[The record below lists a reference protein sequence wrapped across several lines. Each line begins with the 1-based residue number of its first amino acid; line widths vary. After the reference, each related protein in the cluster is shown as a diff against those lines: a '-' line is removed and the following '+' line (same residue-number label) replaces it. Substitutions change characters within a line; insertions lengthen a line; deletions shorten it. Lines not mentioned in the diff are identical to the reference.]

1 MRKLQNRLQSSQT
14 KASEFYAKKNI
25 EKREKRFE
33 ILRGRSD
40 RVEKDIQ
47 FSRTYRDGDFPD
59 IEIPRSA
66 VVIPMKTLAKV
77 IQYCEIIVFRYRNSK
92 VDLLFV

>member
-1 MRKLQNRLQSSQT
+1 MFLNCKSITYFLVDDPDLRKLQNRLQASQT

-33 ILRGRSD
+33 ILERRSECA
-40 RVEKDIQ
+40 EKDIQ
-47 FSRTYRDGDFPD
+47 FSRTYRDGEFPD

-66 VVIPMKTLAKV
+66 VIIPLKILAKV
-77 IQYCEIIVFRYRNSK
+77 
-92 VDLLFV
+92 